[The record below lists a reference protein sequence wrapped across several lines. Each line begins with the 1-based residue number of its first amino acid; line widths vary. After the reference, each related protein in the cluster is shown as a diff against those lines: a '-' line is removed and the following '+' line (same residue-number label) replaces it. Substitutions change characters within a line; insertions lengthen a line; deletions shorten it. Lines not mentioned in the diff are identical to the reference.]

1 MKLLMNNMKKKI
13 NISEVKPNAV
23 NPRYIKDHKFKKLV
37 KSIKNFPE
45 MLEKRPIIVDENMIV
60 LGGNM
65 RLKAS
70 IEAGLKEVW
79 IDIAEGW
86 SEDQKKEFII
96 KDNVGFGEWD
106 WDILANEWNK
116 FEIQDWGLNL
126 PIFQDNLS
134 NNDEYKGMNPDLELE
149 SFMNAEIKRLY
160 LVYDSD
166 TYSKVIDWFNKKLKE
181 TNLNDYSEYIL
192 KLIEDEK
199 N

>member
-1 MKLLMNNMKKKI
+1 MKQRLSINKI
-13 NISEVKPNAV
+13 KPNAV

-45 MLEKRPIIVDENMIV
+45 MLEKRPIIVDENLIV

-86 SEDQKKEFII
+86 SENQKKEFII

-106 WDILANEWNK
+106 WDILGNEWNVK
-116 FEIQDWGLNL
+116 QLEDWGLDGF
-126 PIFQDNLS
+126 PFEEEQIEIKDISDSIESSFRV
-134 NNDEYKGMNPDLELE
+134 EVELE
-149 SFMNAEIKRLY
+149 NEEEQEKLYNELINKGYICRL
-160 LVYDSD
+160 L
-166 TYSKVIDWFNKKLKE
+166 TL
-181 TNLNDYSEYIL
+181 
-192 KLIEDEK
+192 
-199 N
+199 

>member
-1 MKLLMNNMKKKI
+1 MNNMKKKI

>member
-1 MKLLMNNMKKKI
+1 MKQKLLINKI
-13 NISEVKPNAV
+13 KPNAV

-37 KSIKNFPE
+37 KSIKSFPE

-116 FEIQDWGLNL
+116 FEIQDWGLSL

-160 LVYDSD
+160 LVYDSE

>member
-1 MKLLMNNMKKKI
+1 MKQRLSINKI
-13 NISEVKPNAV
+13 KPNAV

-45 MLEKRPIIVDENMIV
+45 MLEKRPIIVDENLIV

-106 WDILANEWNK
+106 WDILGNEWNVK
-116 FEIQDWGLNL
+116 QLEDWGLDGF
-126 PIFQDNLS
+126 PFEEEQIEIKDISDSIESSFRV
-134 NNDEYKGMNPDLELE
+134 EVELE
-149 SFMNAEIKRLY
+149 NEEEQEKLYNELINKGYICRL
-160 LVYDSD
+160 L
-166 TYSKVIDWFNKKLKE
+166 TL
-181 TNLNDYSEYIL
+181 
-192 KLIEDEK
+192 
-199 N
+199 